1 MVKFTF
7 VFPSTHPN
15 FSALQASQF
24 FRSREQTLTLRETDY
39 EFPNIVGWHFL
50 LLGLI
55 YAGLLGARSIFA
67 CANETKNQRRLYN
80 NKLNIFMFEL
90 LGSRKDN

>member
-1 MVKFTF
+1 M
-7 VFPSTHPN
+7 S
-15 FSALQASQF
+15 
-24 FRSREQTLTLRETDY
+24 
-39 EFPNIVGWHFL
+39 FL

-67 CANETKNQRRLYN
+67 CAKETKNQRRLYN

-90 LGSRKDN
+90 LGLRRDN